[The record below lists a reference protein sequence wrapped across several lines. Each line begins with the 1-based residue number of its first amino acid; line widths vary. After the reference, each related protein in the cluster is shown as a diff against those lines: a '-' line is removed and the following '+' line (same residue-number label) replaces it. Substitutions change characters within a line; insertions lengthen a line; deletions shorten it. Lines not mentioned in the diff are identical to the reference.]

1 MAKLSGYRRLIKT
14 DFAQEYQPLIEQLG
28 VSINNG
34 FDTVYNAL
42 NGKLNFTD
50 NILSTIAEFKVTVN
64 SDGTPQ
70 QTTQFKLDKNQSNLI
85 GLLVLTISG
94 VDDPNL
100 RATSG
105 LAISYTPNSGIV
117 TINNIK
123 GLETG
128 KAYNIKVLALS

>member
-1 MAKLSGYRRLIKT
+1 MAKLSSYRRLIKT
-14 DFAQEYQPLIEQLG
+14 DYAQEYQPLIEQLG

-34 FDTVYNAL
+34 FDTVFNAL
-42 NGKLNFTD
+42 NGKLNFAD
-50 NILSTIAEFKVTVN
+50 NIASTITEFKVTVT

-70 QTTQFKLDKNQSNLI
+70 QTTQFRLGNNQTNLI
-85 GLLVLTISG
+85 GLLVLNVSG
-94 VDDPNL
+94 ADNPSL

-105 LAISYTPNSGIV
+105 LAIAYTPNNGIV

-128 KAYNIKVLALS
+128 KAYLVKVLAIS

>member
-1 MAKLSGYRRLIKT
+1 MAKLAGYRRLIKT

-34 FDTVYNAL
+34 FDTIFNAL
-42 NGKLNFTD
+42 NGKLNFAD
-50 NILSTIAEFKVTVN
+50 NILSTIAEFKITVTA
-64 SDGTPQ
+64 DGTPQ

-85 GLLVLTISG
+85 GLLVLSVSG
-94 VDDPNL
+94 ADDPSL

-105 LAISYTPNSGIV
+105 LAIAYTPNSGIV

-123 GLETG
+123 GLEAG
-128 KAYNIKVLALS
+128 KPYNVKVLALS